1 MRCEPRP
8 STKIKSRHCL
18 EGDWMDAFDKV
29 RELAREKN
37 KEAVSAFPGGYNAIQ
52 IVKFLAT
59 EADLELWPLPPSD
72 SLLNGA
78 LAVLA
83 RQDGA
88 VYYINNLSEEDVAV
102 LVGHELAHFYLHA
115 TGSGSR
121 CSRDEVDVSAPSEA
135 SPVGADRVAGY
146 GAKERR
152 ELQANV
158 FARELLLPQPQ
169 ARTLYLDNA
178 KMPESIASDF
188 GLPLAV
194 VRQQLIDSLLIPLY
208 TDPQSGKQEQDPPLD
223 SFQAEAAEFSGAPLL
238 LEAGPGTGKTRTL
251 VARIVHLVNRN
262 ADPTSIVALTF
273 SNKAAQELSERVS
286 VVLPEAAAN
295 IWTGTFHAFGLELIR
310 KYHDHPKLAYP
321 PDVAVIDKSD
331 AVAFLEEVLP
341 LLPLNH
347 YKNLWDPL
355 INLKDILGAISRAKD
370 ELISPEAYN
379 RLAQEMLNKASDD
392 DSRETA
398 EKALEVAAVYE
409 RYEKLLTEHKLLDFG
424 DLIMKPTLALEADA
438 PLRARLQ
445 MQYRHVL
452 VDEYQD
458 VNRASARMLKALAG
472 DGERLWVVGD
482 ARQSIYRFRGASSA
496 NMVRFDV
503 DFPGAKRLSLG
514 KNYRSTREIT
524 DTYTRFSRSMTA
536 STGMLPLTLEAER
549 GATGVK
555 PELRQAA
562 NEDEEQ
568 AAAAASVLELQ
579 KAGVQLREQAM
590 LFRSNSRLSEYAAA
604 LEKRGIAV
612 LHLGSLFERD
622 EIRNLLSLLSF
633 IADPSGSALV
643 RLAALAP
650 YQIRVADVS
659 LFLAHCRDSHTRALN
674 ALKGAENMELLSS
687 AARNAFAAL
696 ARDLDG
702 LSVGSSPWDVLCKYL
717 FERSPFLKPLVRS
730 VDVRDQMKCVAIW
743 QFLNFVREP
752 HARSK
757 GPPIYHLLERI
768 RHLVVLGD
776 ERDLRQIPS
785 AARHA
790 DAVRML
796 TIHGSKGLEFQA
808 VHVPSMTKGQIPLQ
822 YRGARCP
829 PPDGMV
835 DEAGSTTGKDYH
847 KKVHAAEEECLYFVA
862 MSRAQTHLRHY
873 GIASKPSEFISN
885 VITSLNSVRY
895 FPLAATPEDV
905 EKNWVVSVAGP
916 SGVIDGDELSRF
928 DRCPR
933 RFLYTYLLDLAGRQ
947 RDTPFVKAHDCVY
960 EIIRAAKEN
969 DKAGDKHWLLRQLD
983 STWKERGPLEHAY
996 EKDYRHIAQ
1005 QTIENFRAACE
1016 GLDIQKVEAFAV
1028 DLLHGKVEVNPDQ
1041 VAKRRDGTMLL
1052 RRIRTGK
1059 VSDKEEDEWI
1069 YTLYHA
1075 AASER
1080 YGEGRYE
1087 VEAIHLT
1094 GNTRTLIAP
1103 SARKMKNRME
1113 KAVAAAA
1120 SIQGGSFPP
1129 QPDSFSCPRC
1139 PHFFYCPSLP
1149 DGPIQL
1155 P

>member
-1 MRCEPRP
+1 
-8 STKIKSRHCL
+8 
-18 EGDWMDAFDKV
+18 MDAFDKV

-37 KEAVSAFPGGYNAIQ
+37 KEALSELSGRSKAIDL
-52 IVKFLAT
+52 VKVLAAK
-59 EADLELWPLPPSD
+59 ADLEIWPLEPSD

-88 VYYINNLSEEDVAV
+88 IYHVNHLSEEDVAV
-102 LVGHELAHFYLHA
+102 LVGHELAHFYVHA
-115 TGSGSR
+115 MEGGTS
-121 CSRDEVDVSAPSEA
+121 CSRDDVDVSAPSEA

-158 FARELLLPQPQ
+158 FARELLLPQPR
-169 ARTLYLDNA
+169 ARALYLDDA
-178 KMPESIASDF
+178 KLPKSIGSDL

-194 VRQQLIDSLLIPLY
+194 VRQQLIDALLIPRY
-208 TDPQSGKQEQDPPLD
+208 ADPEPEKRRQDPPLD
-223 SFQAEAAEFSGAPLL
+223 PFQAEAAGFSGAPML
-238 LEAGPGTGKTRTL
+238 LEAGPGTGKTWTL
-251 VARIVHLVNRN
+251 VARIVHLVNQST
-262 ADPTSIVALTF
+262 DPAAIVALTF

-286 VVLPEAAAN
+286 AVLPKAAAN

-310 KYHDHPKLAYP
+310 KYHDHPGLAYP

-341 LLPLNH
+341 LLPLSH

-370 ELISPEAYN
+370 ELVSPATYK
-379 RLAQEMLNKASDD
+379 RLAQEMLDKADDD
-392 DSRETA
+392 DSRKAA
-398 EKALEVAAVYE
+398 EKALEVGAVYE
-409 RYEKLLTEHKLLDFG
+409 RYERLLAEHKLLDFG
-424 DLIMKPTLALEADA
+424 DLIMKPMLALEEDA
-438 PLRARLQ
+438 SLRATLQ

-472 DGERLWVVGD
+472 DGQRLWVVGD

-496 NMVRFDV
+496 NMARFES
-503 DFPGAKRLSLG
+503 DFPGAKRLSLR
-514 KNYRSTREIT
+514 KNYRSTQEIT
-524 DTYTRFSRSMTA
+524 DAYCGFARSMTA
-536 STGMLPLTLEAER
+536 SAGMLPLELTAER
-549 GATGVK
+549 GKSGSV
-555 PELRQAA
+555 PELRQVTD
-562 NEDEEQ
+562 DEAEQ
-568 AAAAASVLELQ
+568 AAAVASVRELE
-579 KAGVQLREQAM
+579 KSGVPLRDQAM
-590 LFRSNSRLSEYAAA
+590 LFRSNSRLNEFAAA
-604 LEKRGIAV
+604 LEKHDIPV

-622 EIRNLLSLLSF
+622 EIRDLLSLLSF
-633 IADPSGSALV
+633 IADPAGCALV
-643 RLAALAP
+643 RLATLAP
-650 YQIRVADVS
+650 YRIPLADVS
-659 LFLAHCRDSHTRALN
+659 LFLTHCRDTRTSALDT
-674 ALKGAENMELLSS
+674 LKNTDSIEGFSP
-687 AARNAFAAL
+687 AARDGFSAL

-702 LSVGSSPWDVLCKYL
+702 FSLNSSPWDVLCVYL
-717 FERSPFLKPLVRS
+717 FERSSSLKPLVQS
-730 VDVRDQMKCVAIW
+730 ADVRDQMKCVAIW
-743 QFLNFVREP
+743 QFLNFVRDP
-752 HARSK
+752 HARGK
-757 GPPIYHLLERI
+757 GPPIYRLLERI

-796 TIHGSKGLEFQA
+796 TIHGSKGLEFEA
-808 VHVPSMTKGQIPLQ
+808 VHVPGMTKGQIPLQ
-822 YRGARCP
+822 YRGVRCP

-835 DEAGSTTGKDYH
+835 DEAGLTSGRDYH
-847 KKVHAAEEECLYFVA
+847 KSIHAAEEECLYFVA
-862 MSRAQTHLRHY
+862 MSRARSQLRHY
-873 GIASKPSEFISN
+873 GHVAKPSEF
-885 VITSLNSVRY
+885 VGKVVPSLNNVRG
-895 FPLAATPEDV
+895 FPVAATAVDA
-905 EKNWVVSVAGP
+905 EKNWVVPVAAGP

-947 RDTPFVKAHDCVY
+947 RATPFVKAHDCVY
-960 EIIRAAKEN
+960 EIIRAAKEHG
-969 DKAGDKHWLLRQLD
+969 KAGDKDWLLRQLEL
-983 STWKERGPLEHAY
+983 TWKKRGPLEHAY

-1005 QTIENFRAACE
+1005 QTIEHLQAACE
-1016 GLDIQKVEAFAV
+1016 GLDIQKAEAFAI

-1041 VAKRRDGTMLL
+1041 VAKRGDGTMLL

-1059 VSDKEEDEWI
+1059 LSDKEEDEWI

-1103 SARKMKNRME
+1103 SARKRKNRME
-1113 KAVAAAA
+1113 KAAAAA
-1120 SIQGGSFPP
+1120 AGIRAGTFPP

-1149 DGPIQL
+1149 DGTVQL

>member
-1 MRCEPRP
+1 
-8 STKIKSRHCL
+8 
-18 EGDWMDAFDKV
+18 MDTFDKV

-37 KEAVSAFPGGYNAIQ
+37 KEALSEIFERPKAIDL
-52 IVKFLAT
+52 VKVLAAM
-59 EADLELWPLPPSD
+59 ADLEIWPLEPAD
-72 SLLNGA
+72 LLLNGA

-88 VYYINNLSEEDVAV
+88 IYHVNNLSEENVAV
-102 LVGHELAHFYLHA
+102 LVGHELAHFYVHA
-115 TGSGSR
+115 MEGGTI
-121 CSRDEVDVSAPSEA
+121 CSRDDVDVSAPSEA
-135 SPVGADRVAGY
+135 SPVGADRIAGY

-169 ARTLYLDNA
+169 ARALYLDDA
-178 KMPESIASDF
+178 KMPESIGSDL

-194 VRQQLIDSLLIPLY
+194 VRQQLIDALLIPSY
-208 TDPQSGKQEQDPPLD
+208 ANPDPEKRRQDPPLD
-223 SFQAEAAEFSGAPLL
+223 PFQAKAAEFSGAPLL

-251 VARIVHLVNRN
+251 VARIVHLINQN
-262 ADPTSIVALTF
+262 ADPASIVALTF
-273 SNKAAQELSERVS
+273 SNKAAQELAERVS
-286 VVLPEAAAN
+286 AVLPEAAAN
-295 IWTGTFHAFGLELIR
+295 VWTGTFHAFGLELIR
-310 KYHDHPKLAYP
+310 KYYDHPKLAYP
-321 PDVAVIDKSD
+321 TDVAVIDKSD

-341 LLPLNH
+341 LLPLSH

-370 ELISPEAYN
+370 ELVSPAAYK
-379 RLAQEMLNKASDD
+379 RLAQEMLDKARDD

-409 RYEKLLTEHKLLDFG
+409 RYEKLLAEHKLLDFG
-424 DLIMKPTLALEADA
+424 DLIMKPTLALEEDA
-438 PLRARLQ
+438 SLRDTLQ

-496 NMVRFDV
+496 NMARFES
-503 DFPGAKRLSLG
+503 DFPSAKRLSLR
-514 KNYRSTREIT
+514 KNYRSTQEIT
-524 DTYTRFSRSMTA
+524 DAYCGFSRSMTA
-536 STGMLPLTLEAER
+536 STRMLPLELTAER
-549 GATGVK
+549 GKSGLV
-555 PELRQAA
+555 PELRQVS
-562 NEDEEQ
+562 DEEAEQ
-568 AAAAASVLELQ
+568 AAAAASVRELE
-579 KAGVQLREQAM
+579 KSGVPLRAQAM
-590 LFRSNSRLSEYAAA
+590 LFRSNSRLNEFAAA
-604 LEKRGIAV
+604 LEKRGIPV

-622 EIRNLLSLLSF
+622 EIRGLLSLLSF
-633 IADPSGSALV
+633 IADPAGSALV
-643 RLAALAP
+643 RLATLGP
-650 YQIRVADVS
+650 YRVPLADVS
-659 LFLAHCRDSHTRALN
+659 LFLAHCHDTRTPALDALESADSIE
-674 ALKGAENMELLSS
+674 GLSP
-687 AARNAFAAL
+687 AAGDGFAAL

-702 LSVGSSPWDVLCKYL
+702 FSLNSSPWDVLCVYL
-717 FERSPFLKPLVRS
+717 FERSSFLKPIAQS
-730 VDVRDQMKCVAIW
+730 ADVRDQMKCVAIW

-752 HARSK
+752 HARGK
-757 GPPIYHLLERI
+757 GPPIYRLLERI

-776 ERDLRQIPS
+776 ERDLRQIPG

-796 TIHGSKGLEFQA
+796 TIHGSKGLEFEA
-808 VHVPSMTKGQIPLQ
+808 VHVPGMTKGQIPLQ
-822 YRGARCP
+822 YRGVRCP

-835 DEAGSTTGKDYH
+835 DEAGLTSGRDYH
-847 KKVHAAEEECLYFVA
+847 KSIHAAEEECLYFVA
-862 MSRAQTHLRHY
+862 MSRARSQLRHY
-873 GIASKPSEFISN
+873 GNAAKPSEF
-885 VITSLNSVRY
+885 VGKVVPSLNNVRG
-895 FPLAATPEDV
+895 FPVAATSADA
-905 EKNWVVSVAGP
+905 EKNWVVPVAAGP
-916 SGVIDGDELSRF
+916 SGAIDGDELSRF

-947 RDTPFVKAHDCVY
+947 RETPFVKAHDCVY
-960 EIIRAAKEN
+960 ETIRAAKEH
-969 DKAGDKHWLLRQLD
+969 DKAGNKDWLLRQLE
-983 STWKERGPLEHAY
+983 STWEKRGPLEHAY

-1005 QTIENFRAACE
+1005 HTIENFQAACE
-1016 GLDIQKVEAFAV
+1016 GLDIQKAEAFAV
-1028 DLLHGKVEVNPDQ
+1028 NLFHGKVEVNPDQ
-1041 VAKRRDGTMLL
+1041 VAKRGDGTMLL

-1059 VSDKEEDEWI
+1059 LSDREEDEWI

-1094 GNTRTLIAP
+1094 GNTWTLIAP
-1103 SARKMKNRME
+1103 SARKRKNRME
-1113 KAVAAAA
+1113 KAAAAAA
-1120 SIQGGSFPP
+1120 SIRAGTFPP

-1149 DGPIQL
+1149 DGTVQL

>member
-1 MRCEPRP
+1 
-8 STKIKSRHCL
+8 
-18 EGDWMDAFDKV
+18 MDVFDNV

-37 KEAVSAFPGGYNAIQ
+37 KEALDELSGMSKAIDL
-52 IVKFLAT
+52 VKILA
-59 EADLELWPLPPSD
+59 AKVNLEIWPLDPSD

-88 VYYINNLSEEDVAV
+88 IYHVNNLPEEDVAV
-102 LVGHELAHFYLHA
+102 LVGHELAHFYVHA
-115 TGSGSR
+115 RESGIS
-121 CSRDEVDVSAPSEA
+121 CSRDDVDVSVPIEA

-169 ARTLYLDNA
+169 ARALYLDDA
-178 KMPESIASDF
+178 KLPERIGNDL

-194 VRQQLIDSLLIPLY
+194 VRQQLIDALLIPSY
-208 TDPQSGKQEQDPPLD
+208 ADPEPEKRQQDPPLD
-223 SFQAEAAEFSGAPLL
+223 PFQGEAAGFSGAPVL

-251 VARIVHLVNRN
+251 VARIVHLVNQN
-262 ADPTSIVALTF
+262 TDPASIVALTF

-286 VVLPEAAAN
+286 AILPEAAAN

-310 KYHDHPKLAYP
+310 KYHDHPKLVYP

-341 LLPLNH
+341 LLPLSH

-370 ELISPEAYN
+370 ELVSPAAYE
-379 RLAQEMLNKASDD
+379 RLAREMLDKARDD

-409 RYEKLLTEHKLLDFG
+409 RYEKLLAEHKLLDFG
-424 DLIMKPTLALEADA
+424 DLIMKPTLALEKEAS
-438 PLRARLQ
+438 LRAALQ

-496 NMVRFDV
+496 NMARFES
-503 DFPGAKRLSLG
+503 DFPGAKHLSLR
-514 KNYRSTREIT
+514 KNYRSTQEIT
-524 DTYTRFSRSMTA
+524 DAYCGFSRSMTA
-536 STGMLPLTLEAER
+536 STGMLPLDLTAER
-549 GATGVK
+549 GRSGLV
-555 PELRQAA
+555 PELRQVTD
-562 NEDEEQ
+562 EDAEQ
-568 AAAAASVLELQ
+568 AAAAASVRELE
-579 KAGVQLREQAM
+579 KSGVPLRAQAV

-622 EIRNLLSLLSF
+622 EIRNLLSLFSF
-633 IADPSGSALV
+633 IADPTGSALV
-643 RLAALAP
+643 RLATLAP
-650 YQIRVADVS
+650 YSIPLADVS
-659 LFLAHCRDSHTRALN
+659 LFLAHCRDIHTRALD
-674 ALKGAENMELLSS
+674 ALKSACDITGVSSS
-687 AARNAFAAL
+687 ARDGFAVL

-702 LSVGSSPWDVLCKYL
+702 FSLNSTPWDVLFKYL
-717 FERSPFLKPLVRS
+717 FERSPFLRPLVQS
-730 VDVRDQMKCVAIW
+730 ADVRDQMKCVAIW
-743 QFLNFVREP
+743 QFLNFTREP
-752 HARSK
+752 HARGK
-757 GPPIYHLLERI
+757 GPPIYRLLERI

-790 DAVRML
+790 DAVKML
-796 TIHGSKGLEFQA
+796 TIHGSKGLEFEA
-808 VHVPSMTKGQIPLQ
+808 VHVPGMTKGQVPVQ
-822 YRGARCP
+822 YRGVRCT

-835 DEAGSTTGKDYH
+835 DEAGLTSGKDYH
-847 KKVHAAEEECLYFVA
+847 KSTHAAEEECLYFVA
-862 MSRAQTHLRHY
+862 MSRARSHLRHY
-873 GIASKPSEFISN
+873 GSSAKPSEFIGKVVPPLKN
-885 VITSLNSVRY
+885 VREFSV
-895 FPLAATPEDV
+895 AAAPTTL
-905 EKNWVVSVAGP
+905 EKNWIVPVAAGP

-947 RDTPFVKAHDCVY
+947 RETAFVKAHDCVY
-960 EIIRAAKEN
+960 ETIRAAKEH
-969 DKAGDKHWLLRQLD
+969 DKAGDKDWLLRQLE
-983 STWKERGPLEHAY
+983 STWKKRGPLDHAY

-1005 QTIENFRAACE
+1005 HTIENFQAACE
-1016 GLDIQKVEAFAV
+1016 GLDVQKVEAFAV

-1041 VAKRRDGTMLL
+1041 VAKRGDGTMLL

-1080 YGEGRYE
+1080 YGKGRYE
-1087 VEAIHLT
+1087 VEAIYLT

-1103 SARKMKNRME
+1103 SARKIKNRME
-1113 KAVAAAA
+1113 KATAAAA
-1120 SIQGGSFPP
+1120 SIRAGTFPP

-1149 DGPIQL
+1149 EGTVRL

>member
-1 MRCEPRP
+1 
-8 STKIKSRHCL
+8 
-18 EGDWMDAFDKV
+18 MDAFDKV
-29 RELAREKN
+29 RELARVKN
-37 KEAVSAFPGGYNAIQ
+37 KEARSELTGRAKAIDL
-52 IVKFLAT
+52 VKVLAT
-59 EADLELWPLPPSD
+59 RADLEIWPLEPSD

-88 VYYINNLSEEDVAV
+88 IYHINNLSPEDVAV
-102 LVGHELAHFYLHA
+102 IVGHELAHFYVHLPE
-115 TGSGSR
+115 SGTR
-121 CSRDEVDVSAPSEA
+121 CSRDNVDVSALSEA

-169 ARTLYLDNA
+169 ARALYLYDA
-178 KMPESIASDF
+178 KIPESIASDL
-188 GLPLAV
+188 GLPLGV
-194 VRQQLIDSLLIPLY
+194 VWQQLIDALLIPNY
-208 TDPQSGKQEQDPPLD
+208 ADPEPEKREQDPPLD
-223 SFQAEAAEFSGAPLL
+223 PFQAAAAEFFSAPLL

-251 VARIVHLVNRN
+251 VARMVHLVNQN
-262 ADPTSIVALTF
+262 ADPASIVALTF

-286 VVLPEAAAN
+286 AVLPEAAAN

-310 KYHDHPKLAYP
+310 KYHDHPRLACP

-355 INLKDILGAISRAKD
+355 INLKDIVSAISRAKD
-370 ELISPEAYN
+370 ELVSPAAYK
-379 RLAQEMLNKASDD
+379 RLAREMLNKADD
-392 DSRETA
+392 EDSRETA

-409 RYEKLLTEHKLLDFG
+409 RYEKLLAEYKLLDFG
-424 DLIMKPTLALEADA
+424 DLIMKPTLAIEEDVS
-438 PLRARLQ
+438 LRTALQ

-472 DGERLWVVGD
+472 GGERLWVVGD

-496 NMVRFDV
+496 NMASFEAE
-503 DFPGAKRLSLG
+503 FPGAKRLSLR
-514 KNYRSTREIT
+514 KNYRSTQEIT
-524 DTYTRFSRSMTA
+524 DAYCGFSRSMTA
-536 STGMLPLTLEAER
+536 STGMLPLELTAER
-549 GATGVK
+549 GKSGMV
-555 PELRQAA
+555 PELRHVT
-562 NEDEEQ
+562 NEDAEQ
-568 AAAAASVLELQ
+568 AAAAAGVRELE
-579 KAGVQLREQAM
+579 KSGVPLRAQAM
-590 LFRSNSRLSEYAAA
+590 LFRANSRLSEYAAA

-633 IADPSGSALV
+633 IADPTGGALV
-643 RLAALAP
+643 RLATLAP
-650 YQIRVADVS
+650 YRVPLADVS
-659 LFLAHCRDSHTRALN
+659 LFLARCRDTRTRALD
-674 ALKGAENMELLSS
+674 ALKSAGDIKGVSS
-687 AARNAFAAL
+687 AARDGFAAL

-702 LSVGSSPWDVLCKYL
+702 FSLSSSPWDVLFKYL
-717 FERSPFLKPLVRS
+717 FERSSFLRPLVQS
-730 VDVRDQMKCVAIW
+730 ADVRDQMKCVAIW
-743 QFLNFVREP
+743 QFLNFIREP
-752 HARSK
+752 HARGK
-757 GPPIYHLLERI
+757 GPPIYRLLERI

-790 DAVRML
+790 EAVKML
-796 TIHGSKGLEFQA
+796 TIHGSKGLEFEA
-808 VHVPSMTKGQIPLQ
+808 VHVPGMTKGQVPVQ
-822 YRGARCP
+822 YLGVRCP
-829 PPDGMV
+829 PPNGMV
-835 DEAGSTTGKDYH
+835 DEAGLTSGKDYH
-847 KKVHAAEEECLYFVA
+847 KSIHAAEEECLYFVA
-862 MSRAQTHLRHY
+862 MSRARSHLRHY
-873 GIASKPSEFISN
+873 GSASRPSEFIGKVVPSLKN
-885 VITSLNSVRY
+885 VRDSSV
-895 FPLAATPEDV
+895 AAAPTNA
-905 EKNWVVSVAGP
+905 EKNWIVPVAAGP

-947 RDTPFVKAHDCVY
+947 RDTAFVKAHDCVY
-960 EIIRAAKEN
+960 KTIRAAKEH
-969 DKAGDKHWLLRQLD
+969 DKAGDKDWLLRQLA
-983 STWKERGPLEHAY
+983 SAWKERGPLDHAY

-1005 QTIENFRAACE
+1005 QTIENFQAACV

-1041 VAKRRDGTMLL
+1041 VAKRGDGTMLL

-1059 VSDKEEDEWI
+1059 VSEKEEDEWI

-1113 KAVAAAA
+1113 KATAAAA
-1120 SIQGGSFPP
+1120 SIRAGTFPP

-1149 DGPIQL
+1149 DGTVQL

>member
-1 MRCEPRP
+1 
-8 STKIKSRHCL
+8 
-18 EGDWMDAFDKV
+18 MDAFDKV
-29 RELAREKN
+29 RELARQKH
-37 KEAVSAFPGGYNAIQ
+37 KEVLSELPGGAKAIDL
-52 IVKFLAT
+52 VKALVGK
-59 EADLELWPLPPSD
+59 ADLELCPLDPSD
-72 SLLNGA
+72 TLLNDA

-83 RQDGA
+83 REDGA
-88 VYYINNLSEEDVAV
+88 IYHVNNVSQQDLAV
-102 LVGHELAHFYLHA
+102 LVAHELGHFHVHV
-115 TGSGSR
+115 TEGGTH
-121 CSRDEVDVSAPSEA
+121 CSRDDVDVSAPSEA

-169 ARTLYLDNA
+169 ARALYLDDV
-178 KMPESIASDF
+178 KTTDSIASDL

-194 VRQQLIDSLLIPLY
+194 VRQQLIDALLIPIY
-208 TDPQSGKQEQDPPLD
+208 AGPEPEKREQDPPLD

-251 VARIVHLVNRN
+251 VARIVHLVKQN
-262 ADPTSIVALTF
+262 ADPASIVALTF

-286 VVLPEAAAN
+286 AVLPQAAAN

-310 KYHDHPKLAYP
+310 KYHDHPRLGFP

-355 INLKDILGAISRAKD
+355 VNLKDIVGAISRAKD
-370 ELISPEAYN
+370 ELVSPAAYR
-379 RLAQEMLNKASDD
+379 RLAQQMLEKSHDD
-392 DSRETA
+392 ESRKTA

-409 RYEKLLTEHKLLDFG
+409 RYEQLLGEYKLLDFG
-424 DLIMKPTLALEADA
+424 DLIMKPTLLLEEDGSFREA
-438 PLRARLQ
+438 LQ

-458 VNRASARMLKALAG
+458 VNRASARLLKALAG

-496 NMVRFDV
+496 NMARFDA
-503 DFPGAKRLSLG
+503 DFPGARRLSLG
-514 KNYRSTREIT
+514 KNYRSTQEIT
-524 DTYTRFSRSMTA
+524 DAYCGFSPSMAA
-536 STGMLPLTLEAER
+536 SKGMLPLRLSAER
-549 GATGVK
+549 GKSGVV
-555 PELRQAA
+555 PELRQVA
-562 NEDEEQ
+562 DEGAEQ

-579 KAGVQLREQAM
+579 KAGVPLRAQAM
-590 LFRSNSRLSEYAAA
+590 LFRSNSRLSQFAAA

-633 IADPSGSALV
+633 IAHSAGSALV
-643 RLAALAP
+643 RLATLDP
-650 YQIRVADVS
+650 YRVPLADV
-659 LFLAHCRDSHTRALN
+659 LLVLAHCREPRTRALD
-674 ALKGAENMELLSS
+674 ALIDAAKIEGLS
-687 AARNAFAAL
+687 AAAREGFAAL

-702 LSVGSSPWDVLCKYL
+702 FSVSSSPWDVLCKYL
-717 FERSPFLKPLVRS
+717 FERCTFLKPLVQS
-730 VDVRDQMKCVAIW
+730 ADVRDQMKCVAIW
-743 QFLNFVREP
+743 QFLNFIREP
-752 HARSK
+752 HARGK
-757 GPPIYHLLERI
+757 GPPIFRLLERI

-796 TIHGSKGLEFQA
+796 TIHGSKGLEFEA
-808 VHVPSMTKGQIPLQ
+808 VHVPGMTKERVPLKYQ
-822 YRGARCP
+822 GIRCP

-835 DEAGSTTGKDYH
+835 DEAGSASGREYH
-847 KKVHAAEEECLYFVA
+847 KRIHAAEEECLYFVA
-862 MSRAQTHLRHY
+862 MSRARSHLRHY
-873 GIASKPSEFISN
+873 GSAAKPSEFIAE
-885 VITSLNSVRY
+885 VVPSLNNIRG
-895 FPLAATPEDV
+895 FPLTPLPASATND
-905 EKNWVVSVAGP
+905 WVVPVAAGA
-916 SGVIDGDELSRF
+916 SGAIDADELSRF

-933 RFLYTYLLDLAGRQ
+933 RFLYTCLLGLAGRQ
-947 RDTPFVKAHDCVY
+947 RETPFVKTHDCVY
-960 EIIRAAKEN
+960 ETIRAAKEH
-969 DKAGDKHWLLRQLD
+969 DKAGDKGWLQQQLE
-983 STWKERGPLEHAY
+983 SSWKERGPLDHAY
-996 EKDYRHIAQ
+996 EKDYRRIAE
-1005 QTIENFRAACE
+1005 QTISNFQAACA

-1028 DLLHGKVEVNPDQ
+1028 DIIHGKVEVNPDQ
-1041 VAKRRDGTMLL
+1041 VAKRVDGRMLL

-1059 VSDKEEDEWI
+1059 VSDDEEGEWI
-1069 YTLYHA
+1069 YTFYHA
-1075 AASER
+1075 AATEQ
-1080 YGEGRYE
+1080 YGIGRYE

-1094 GNTRTLIAP
+1094 GNTQTKIAP
-1103 SARKMKNRME
+1103 SRTRMKNRME
-1113 KAVAAAA
+1113 KAAEAAQNIRAGA
-1120 SIQGGSFPP
+1120 F
-1129 QPDSFSCPRC
+1129 QPKPDAFSCPRC

-1149 DGPIQL
+1149 DGTVQL